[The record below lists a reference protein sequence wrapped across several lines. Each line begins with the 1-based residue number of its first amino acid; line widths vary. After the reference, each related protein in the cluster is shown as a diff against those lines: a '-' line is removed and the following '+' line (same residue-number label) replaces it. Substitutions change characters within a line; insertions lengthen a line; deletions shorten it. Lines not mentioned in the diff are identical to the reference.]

1 MRDPQLGELCFL
13 CDLDGN
19 ASVIT
24 PRDSYS
30 RNVYLQ
36 PLGLYLQAE
45 AGQIAFVV
53 RTRAWTYKQ
62 ENIEETVLRLLRA

>member
-1 MRDPQLGELCFL
+1 MRDPQLGELCYL
-13 CDLDGN
+13 CDLDAN

-45 AGQIAFVV
+45 AGEISSVV
-53 RTRAWTYKQ
+53 RA
-62 ENIEETVLRLLRA
+62 